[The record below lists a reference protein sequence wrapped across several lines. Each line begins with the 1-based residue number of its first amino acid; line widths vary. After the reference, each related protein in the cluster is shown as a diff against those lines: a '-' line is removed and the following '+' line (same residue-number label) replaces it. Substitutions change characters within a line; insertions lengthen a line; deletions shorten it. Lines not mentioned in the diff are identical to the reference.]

1 MSEVRRKKV
10 ESLLKEEISGL
21 ISGGVV
27 KDPRVHPMTA
37 VTDVEISG
45 DLRHA
50 RVFVSFFGS
59 QEERTR
65 CVEALNHAAGF
76 IHKKLGGRLHLRFV
90 PHLSFLVDDSIER
103 GVRLTRKIQELFA

>member
-10 ESLLKEEISGL
+10 ESLLKEELSGL
-21 ISGGVV
+21 IGGGVV

-37 VTDVEISG
+37 ITDVELSK

-50 RVFVSFFGS
+50 QVFISFFGS
-59 QEERTR
+59 AEERSR

-76 IHKKLGGRLHLRFV
+76 IHNKLGGLVHLRFV
-90 PHLSFLVDDSIER
+90 PQLHFRADDSIER
-103 GVRLTRKIQELFA
+103 GVRLTQKIKDLFA